1 MIPLALLIALLAT
14 AGTYQLF
21 QRNALRAVVGLALLS
36 HAANLTVIAVRRPI
50 GLGAPLVGQP
60 NPTDPLPHAL
70 VLTAIVISFGITAVA
85 LALAAR
91 VSERSDADDEEKDR
105 L

>member
-1 MIPLALLIALLAT
+1 VIPLALVIALLAA

-36 HAANLTVIAVRRPI
+36 HAANLSLIAMRRPI

-60 NPTDPLPHAL
+60 NPTDPLPQAL

-91 VSERSDADDEEKDR
+91 VSERSDTTDSQES
-105 L
+105 LL